1 MTIPAE
7 SFPAEP
13 SAAESSSVERP
24 PLAVTRDGVVATV
37 TLDRPERRNAF
48 DDVLARRI
56 REAFGELGADPEVRV
71 IVLRGRGD
79 FFCAGGDLG
88 WMKRSGALPKDQNFE
103 DAKGFAAAFAA
114 VDRCPKP
121 VVACVRGAAL
131 GGGAG
136 LVAVADA
143 AIAARSTVFGFPE
156 VKLGIV
162 PAAISPYVITKIGWS
177 HARKLF
183 LTGERFDAD
192 TALRIGLV
200 HEVVVDAELD
210 AAVARTVAGLLTSG
224 PEALVRVKRLLK
236 GMNALAPDGA
246 LLDLTARTIA
256 DARASA
262 EAQEGFAAFLEKRKP
277 TWAR

>member
-1 MTIPAE
+1 MSSNPVPA
-7 SFPAEP
+7 PAG
-13 SAAESSSVERP
+13 RP
-24 PLAVTRDGVVATV
+24 PLFVTREGGVATV
-37 TLDRPERRNAF
+37 TLDRPELRNAF
-48 DDVLARRI
+48 DDVLATKI
-56 REAFGELGADPEVRV
+56 RETFMELSVDVSVRV
-71 IVLRGRGD
+71 IVLKGSGD
-79 FFCAGGDLG
+79 FFCAGGDLA
-88 WMKRSGALPKDQNFE
+88 WMKRSGLLPKEQNLD
-103 DAKGFAAAFAA
+103 DAKNFAVAFAA
-114 VDRCPKP
+114 VDRCQKP

-143 AIAARSTVFGFPE
+143 AIAAKSTVFGFPE

-162 PAAISPYVITKIGWS
+162 PAAISPYVISKIGWS

-192 TALRIGLV
+192 TAFRIGLV
-200 HEVVVDAELD
+200 HEVAADDDLD
-210 AAVARTVAGLLTSG
+210 AAVARTVANLLTSG
-224 PEALVRVKRLLK
+224 PEAVVKVKRLLK
-236 GMNALAPDGA
+236 GMNSMAPDGA

-277 TWAR
+277 TWAK